1 MHAMHTMSKRI
12 VLLFGLAL
20 ACSAIGVAAM
30 SHEAQAWCNNVSLAG
45 AGNGYDN
52 ACVAENYDSL
62 PDSVKRDVSI
72 EDYRTLAEDCMNG
85 NASMFDF
92 GIREGGCADAA
103 ATCLTKSINRSYC
116 TGDNMASIVSEECND
131 GKLSDD
137 VDRRCLR
144 LQEMNEQAIEDTEEA
159 ARQKAMDT
167 CSIPTT
173 GSEVEKTRA
182 REACARAIDESGCTL
197 AVRENGTTANDSDY
211 ANYQKCLN
219 DALQTSS
226 KTEQECT
233 SRNEQGKWIP
243 DAQDPT
249 KGRCA
254 LYSDFTNREECEANG
269 GEFQL
274 IDNKGNTNPS
284 DDHYECAKPGTNPNG
299 EEEEDPTAEG
309 VDERVAMTKGRCGQ
323 ARVNLLACG
332 NGTEE
337 GAEVF
342 NRILRIVLTVLSII
356 IGIAAVGGMTY
367 AALTYARAEDD
378 QSKVGEAKTLI
389 RNIVIGILLYGFLI
403 AIALWL
409 LPGLTIQ

>member
-1 MHAMHTMSKRI
+1 
-12 VLLFGLAL
+12 LLGFAFAFGV
-20 ACSAIGVAAM
+20 IGTVIIGGNV
-30 SHEAQAWCNNVSLAG
+30 QAWCNNVSLAG
-45 AGNGYDN
+45 AGNGYNN

-85 NASMFDF
+85 NASGFDF
-92 GIREGGCADAA
+92 GIRQGGCADAA

-137 VDRRCLR
+137 TDRRCLR
-144 LQEMNEQAIEDTEEA
+144 LQEMNKQAVQDAEEA

-182 REACARAIDESGCTL
+182 REACARAIEDSGCTL
-197 AVRENGTTANDSDY
+197 TVRENGTTANDGDY

-226 KTEQECT
+226 KTQQECE

-254 LYSDFTNREECEANG
+254 LFSDFTNREQCEANG

-274 IDNKGNTNPS
+274 RDNKGNTNPS
-284 DDHYECAKPGTNPNG
+284 DDLYECAKPGTNPNE
-299 EEEEDPTAEG
+299 EEEEDPEAACAKNARGECAE
-309 VDERVAMTKGRCGQ
+309 VTKTRGRCGQ
-323 ARVNLLACG
+323 ARVNLIACG

-342 NRILRIVLTVLSII
+342 TRILRIVLMVLSII

-378 QSKVGEAKTLI
+378 QSKVSEAKTLI